1 MRAAKEINTNIDSI
15 RVAME
20 IINNQLEIIEEV
32 YQKNYKAV
40 FDSPSDLMT
49 GMSQALINAREELNS
64 LLHMELNS
72 LEE

>member
-1 MRAAKEINTNIDSI
+1 MRAVKEINTNIDSI